1 MKRAVL
7 YLLFSLGL
15 FEGVAQK
22 QSSSPLVVSGIT
34 DSIQLA
40 NQQLSEG
47 ILLARRD
54 TAQALASLRN
64 AISYFRRNNLPK
76 EEGKCR
82 MIIGDIFFDA
92 GQFGRAFGSYSN
104 ARELFNRV
112 SQPDFYY
119 ATLGVAKS
127 QYHRG
132 LYRFAV
138 KEFAEVIEYSYKS
151 KDEKIRASAAEYLG
165 DIFSIFQSNIDS
177 KNAFTNAFEAM
188 RNLHEDSGCLRV
200 AAKLFTLHYQEKSY
214 DSALWYSNFS
224 ISLAQKLNERN
235 TARVS
240 SLNRTATLIRLK
252 RLEEAKK
259 DLNKFAVVQ
268 LADWDMNSRI
278 RYESITGNYYMASKE
293 YEKANAAYDSAISHA
308 STTNTPDLQAVVYAN
323 MADSYADLGDYEKAY
338 INNLKYQG
346 MMENFFSN
354 SISNLSK
361 IESLIKEDVYT
372 SKIQYLSSI
381 NKIRELQLLRDRD
394 SKKNLEIE
402 NKLKDSILQK
412 EQLLSKA
419 LEVENGYKSK
429 QLQSQQQ
436 LSATLNRESQLQK
449 KQLNQE
455 RNLQVALIA
464 GLVCLLFLGVLTGYH
479 YRRTK
484 AKNTIIEK
492 QSADM
497 KILMNEI
504 HHRVKNNLQ
513 IISSLLDIQ
522 SMTVENDQ
530 ALQAIRGSK
539 DRVQSMAIIHRF
551 LYHESNIRGINI
563 VDYMKNLSENLFISY
578 NINPDK
584 VKLETDIDQLNLDVD
599 TMIPLGL
606 IINELISNSLKYA
619 FDGKE
624 KGTLFISLK
633 EEASRLR
640 LLVRDDGQGFPNSTR
655 LKQKQTFGLQL
666 IAAFAQKLKA
676 ELELYNDDGAV
687 VSMSIKKYKLA

>member
-15 FEGVAQK
+15 LAGVAQK

-40 NQQLSEG
+40 NQQLSDG
-47 ILLARRD
+47 ILLARKD

-64 AISYFRRNNLPK
+64 AAGYFRRNNLPK

-82 MIIGDIFFDA
+82 MAIADIFFEE
-92 GQFGRAFGSYSN
+92 GQFARSFGNYSN
-104 ARELFNRV
+104 ARELFSKI

-127 QYHRG
+127 QYYRG
-132 LYRFAV
+132 LYRFAI

-165 DIFSIFQSNIDS
+165 EIFSIFQSNVDS
-177 KNAFTNAFEAM
+177 KNAFTNAFMAM
-188 RNLHEDSGCLRV
+188 RNLNEDHGCLRV
-200 AAKLFTLHYQEKSY
+200 GTKLFTLHYQGKNY
-214 DSALWYSNFS
+214 DSALWYCNFN

-235 TARVS
+235 TAKVS
-240 SLNRTATLIRLK
+240 FLNRTATLIRLK
-252 RLEEAKK
+252 RLEEAKQ
-259 DLNKFAVVQ
+259 DLERFGEIQ
-268 LADWDMNSRI
+268 LAEWDMNSRI
-278 RYESITGNYYMASKE
+278 RYESITGNYYMALKE
-293 YEKANAAYDSAISHA
+293 YEKANAAYDSAIRHA
-308 STTNTPDLQAVVYAN
+308 SITNTPDLQAVVYAN

-338 INNLKYQG
+338 AYNRKYQG

-372 SKIQYLSSI
+372 SKIEYLSSI
-381 NKIRELQLLRDRD
+381 NKIRELQLLRDKD
-394 SKKNLEIE
+394 AKENLEIE

-412 EQLLSKA
+412 EKLLSKA

-449 KQLNQE
+449 KQLKQE

-464 GLVCLLFLGVLTGYH
+464 GLICLLFLGILTWYH

-492 QSADM
+492 QSAEM
-497 KILMNEI
+497 KVLMNEI

-578 NINPDK
+578 NINPEK
-584 VKLETDIDQLNLDVD
+584 VKLATDIDQLNLDVD

-633 EEASRLR
+633 EKANRLH
-640 LLVRDDGQGFPNSTR
+640 LMVRDDGHGFPNTAR

-687 VSMSIKKYKLA
+687 VSMSIKKYRLA

>member
-1 MKRAVL
+1 MKRAVF

-22 QSSSPLVVSGIT
+22 QSSSSLVVSRIT

-47 ILLARRD
+47 IRLAQKD
-54 TAQALASLRN
+54 TAQALASLRS
-64 AISYFRRNNLPK
+64 AATSFRSMNLPK
-76 EEGKCR
+76 EEGKCY
-82 MIIGDIFFDA
+82 MAMADIYFEA
-92 GQFGRAFGSYSN
+92 GQFARSFGNYGN
-104 ARELFNRV
+104 ARELFMNV
-112 SQPDFYY
+112 TQPDYYY

-151 KDEKIRASAAEYLG
+151 KDERMRASAAEYLG
-165 DIFSIFQSNIDS
+165 EIFSIFQSNTDS
-177 KNAFTNAFEAM
+177 KKAFTNAFNAL
-188 RNLHEDSGCLRV
+188 RILHDDRGCLRT
-200 AAKLFTLHYQEKSY
+200 ASKLFNLHYLDRKY

-224 ISLAQKLNERN
+224 LSVAQKLNERI
-235 TARVS
+235 TARVAF
-240 SLNRTATLIRLK
+240 LNRTASLIRLK
-252 RLEEAKK
+252 RLDEARQ
-259 DLNKFAVVQ
+259 DLNRFAEV
-268 LADWDMNSRI
+268 LLPPGDMNFRV
-278 RYESITGNYYMASKE
+278 RYESMIGNYYMARKE
-293 YEKANAAYDSAISHA
+293 FEKATEAYDLALKHA
-308 STTNTPDLQAVVYAN
+308 SQINTPDLQAVVYSN

-338 INNLKYQG
+338 AYNLKYQG
-346 MMENFFSN
+346 MMDNYYSN

-361 IESLIKEDVYT
+361 IESLIKEDVFN
-372 SKIQYLSSI
+372 SRIKYLSSI
-381 NKIRELQLLRDRD
+381 NKIRELQLLRDKD
-394 SKKNLEIE
+394 AKENLEIE
-402 NKLKDSILQK
+402 NKLKDSILQQEK
-412 EQLLSKA
+412 LLSSH
-419 LEVENGYKSK
+419 LELENSYKSK

-449 KQLNQE
+449 KQLAQE
-455 RNLQVALIA
+455 RSLQVALIS
-464 GLVCLLFLGVLTGYH
+464 GLGCLLFLGILIWYH

-484 AKNTIIEK
+484 IKNTIIER
-492 QSADM
+492 QSAEM

-539 DRVQSMAIIHRF
+539 NRVQSMAIIHRF
-551 LYHESNIRGINI
+551 LYHENNIRGINI
-563 VDYMKNLSENLFISY
+563 VDYLKNLCENLFLSY

-619 FDGKE
+619 FVEKE

-633 EEASRLR
+633 EEADRLR
-640 LLVRDDGQGFPNSTR
+640 LMVRDDGHGFPNAAR

-666 IAAFAQKLKA
+666 ISAFAQKLKA
-676 ELELYNDDGAV
+676 ELELYNDHGAV
-687 VSMSIKKYKLA
+687 VAMSIKKYKLA